1 MYYICPICED
11 FYMIWYIY
19 SLHHRAENLYCQP
32 AFQWSWLILAP
43 CLLKTKSPPVLVPN
57 LLLGP
62 KFPLLPTPA
71 WTEGSCEIS
80 EHSAPLLY
88 GSAMPKQRHRMGQ
101 PSSRTKRRSISLRWN
116 PNLGRDVWRLW
127 LMSEIHITHSYGKN
141 VKIHTHQNWW
151 KYRNISRMHMSASK

>member
-1 MYYICPICED
+1 MNS
-11 FYMIWYIY
+11 IWYD
-19 SLHHRAENLYCQP
+19 NLQSTSQGLRIWKGIYCQP
-32 AFQWSWLILAP
+32 AFLWSWRILAP
-43 CLLKTKSPPVLVPN
+43 CLLETKSPPVLVPN

-88 GSAMPKQRHRMGQ
+88 GSAMPKQRQRMGQ

-116 PNLGRDVWRLW
+116 PNLAVTCGVCGWCPKYTLH
-127 LMSEIHITHSYGKN
+127 IHMEKMLRYT
-141 VKIHTHQNWW
+141 HTHQNWW
-151 KYRNISRMHMSASK
+151 KHRNIYVYI

>member
-1 MYYICPICED
+1 MNSIGYD
-11 FYMIWYIY
+11 NLQSTSQGLRIWKGI
-19 SLHHRAENLYCQP
+19 YCQP

-116 PNLGRDVWRLW
+116 PNLGVFVWRWW
-127 LMSEIHITHSYGKN
+127 LMSEIHIAHSYGKN
-141 VKIHTHQNWW
+141 VKIRPHQNWW
-151 KYRNISRMHMSASK
+151 KYRNIYVYI